1 MRPGRIVALV
11 TGFLLLAPGIGMLFG
26 GGGAAL
32 VATQRD
38 AEGFA
43 TTTVALASP
52 RTAITT
58 DDLAFR
64 IDPGTPRWMADAVDL
79 DVRLGVVEGAQ
90 DVFVG
95 IGPADAVDRWLTG
108 VSHDQVQRVTVVAPG
123 GANVTYRDQPGADGA
138 PAPAGQSFWVATAT
152 GPGGEDL
159 AWTATDGAWTGV
171 VMNADGSP
179 GVVADLEVGLRAD
192 ALLPGGLTLLALG
205 VLVLAAAV
213 FLIVFGATGPRRH
226 DADPT
231 TTAPGDPT
239 VAGVANAPVPH
250 PVSVQARLD
259 PALSRWQ
266 WLVKWALAIPHFIVL
281 AALWALFVVL
291 TIVAGVSI
299 LFTGTYPRG
308 IFDFNV
314 GVLRWSW
321 RVTYYATTGGIGTD
335 RYPPFSLESDPDY
348 PADLDVAYPPHLS
361 RGLVL
366 VKWWLL
372 ALPQYL
378 VLALLL
384 GTIQWYPDNLDGVSV
399 DPTGGAGL
407 LGLLVL
413 VAGIVLLVRGAYPRT
428 LFDLVVGLNRWIFR
442 VVAYAALMTD
452 TYPPFRLDQGG
463 SEPSPPPP
471 TEPPTPPATTPP
483 PLARTPA

>member
-1 MRPGRIVALV
+1 MRPGRIVALIV
-11 TGFLLLAPGIGMLFG
+11 GFLLLAPGIGMLFG
-26 GGGAAL
+26 GVGLSVLAA
-32 VATQRD
+32 QRD
-38 AEGFA
+38 DEGFA

-52 RTAITT
+52 TAAITT
-58 DDLAFR
+58 NDLTFQV
-64 IDPGTPRWMADAVDL
+64 DPGTPEWVVDALDL
-79 DVRLGVVEGAQ
+79 DVRIGVVDGAQ

-95 IGPADAVDRWLTG
+95 IGPAGAVDDWLTG
-108 VSHDQVQRVTVVAPG
+108 VAHDQVQRVTVATG
-123 GANVTYRDQPGADGA
+123 GADVTYRAQPGTDVAI
-138 PAPAGQSFWVATAT
+138 APAGQSFWVASAT
-152 GPGGEDL
+152 GQGGEL
-159 AWTATDGAWTGV
+159 TWTATDGEWTAV
-171 VMNADGSP
+171 VTNADGSL
-179 GVVADLEVGLRAD
+179 GVVTDLEVGLRAD
-192 ALLPGGLTLLALG
+192 FLLPVGLILVTLG
-205 VLVLAAAV
+205 VLVLALAV
-213 FLIVFGATGPRRH
+213 FLIVFGAAGQRR
-226 DADPT
+226 DDGDVD
-231 TTAPGDPT
+231 TAPAPADVPRPAA
-239 VAGVANAPVPH
+239 VAGAPGRH
-250 PVSVQARLD
+250 PVSVHARLD

-281 AALWALFVVL
+281 AALWAVFGVL

-308 IFDFNV
+308 VFDFNV

-335 RYPPFSLESDPDY
+335 RYPPFSLTPDPDY
-348 PADLDVAYPPHLS
+348 PADLDIAYPQKLS

-372 ALPQYL
+372 ALPHYV

-384 GTIQWYPDNLDGVSV
+384 GTIQWYPTNLDGVRV
-399 DPTGGAGL
+399 DPTGGAGI

-413 VAGIVLLVRGAYPRT
+413 VTGIVLLFSGSYPRR

-442 VVAYAALMTD
+442 VIAYAALMTD

-463 SEPSPPPP
+463 SEPTPPPP
-471 TEPPTPPATTPP
+471 TQPPTPPTTTHP